1 MRLAVWVRQKA
12 VGVSKAVGVE
22 KKKRPGVGLSSWFAY
37 WELSEMYWRT
47 KLSRHLSEADSKTWS
62 EMVSE

>member
-1 MRLAVWVRQKA
+1 MRRAVWVRQKA

-22 KKKRPGVGLSSWFAY
+22 KKRPGVGLWSWFGC
-37 WELSEMYWRT
+37 WELFEMCWRT